1 MIQVALQW
9 TMFSIIIILFLIY
22 FPTRSLEDGLPH
34 DLRQHHG
41 HITPEHH
48 VNEHSHHIPRPGE
61 ILHSEYKPPT
71 YRTAVSVTV
80 ASAVYFILGSII
92 SIIFL
97 NTNYHQARV
106 WAAWLGVLSMI
117 LAAMQY
123 LPQLWVTWRIKVS
136 SDRPFPYLPH
146 SPKLMCTLTK
156 LLVFGC

>member
-9 TMFSIIIILFLIY
+9 AMFSIIIILFLIY
-22 FPTRSLEDGLPH
+22 FPKRDPLEEGRGGQDSHPH
-34 DLRQHHG
+34 Y
-41 HITPEHH
+41 EH
-48 VNEHSHHIPRPGE
+48 EHRIPRPAD

-80 ASAVYFILGSII
+80 ASAVFFILGSLI

-97 NTNYHQARV
+97 NTNYHQARI
-106 WAAWLGVLSMI
+106 WAAWLGVLSMV

-136 SDRPFPYLPH
+136 PPRFFESHP
-146 SPKLMCTLTK
+146 
-156 LLVFGC
+156 